1 MSQPRF
7 RSIEGTRDYFDL
19 EGDRFDKAIGFA
31 ADLFSRYGYSRIR
44 TPVFEGSELFAR
56 SIGAATDIVEK
67 EMYTFSPGSDSITLR
82 PEGTAGV
89 VRACLQHGLDKRGGL
104 IKLWYEGPM
113 FRRERPQKGRQR
125 QFHQVGVEAIGSPDP
140 LLDAEVISL
149 GLRYY
154 ESLNLAGVGIRLN
167 SIGCGHSECRP
178 RYRQLLREAIK
189 PNLDKFCKNCQ
200 ARYDRN
206 ALRILDCKV
215 PQCRELA
222 QALPK
227 SHESLCPDC
236 AAHFER
242 VSEAL
247 AALGGG
253 FTLDHTLV
261 RGLDYYTRTVFE
273 YTHSALGA
281 QNAIGAGGRY
291 DGLAEEL
298 GGDPT
303 PAIGFA
309 LGVERILIA
318 LAAAGACACSPPLQI
333 FGAAQGEA
341 ARRAM
346 AGMIAR
352 LREAGFSADMDYESR
367 SLKSQLRQANRRN
380 AMCCLILGENELE
393 RGEIIVKNM
402 SEGGGQESISLFDC
416 LKKVREVLP

>member
-1 MSQPRF
+1 MGQPRF

-19 EGDRFDKAIGFA
+19 DGDRFDRAIGFA
-31 ADLFSRYGYSRIR
+31 ADLFSRYGYARIR

-56 SIGAATDIVEK
+56 SIGASTDIVEK
-67 EMYTFSPGSDSITLR
+67 EMYAFTPGSESITLR

-89 VRACLQHGLDKRGGL
+89 ARAYLQHGLDKRGGL
-104 IKLWYEGPM
+104 IKFWYEGPM

-125 QFHQVGVEAIGSPDP
+125 QFHQVGAEAVGSADP

-154 ESLNLAGVGIRLN
+154 EGLGVSGVGLRLN
-167 SIGCGHSECRP
+167 SIGCGRDECRP
-178 RYRQLLREAIK
+178 RYRQALREAVGS
-189 PNLDKFCKNCQ
+189 NLDKFCRNCR
-200 ARYDRN
+200 ARHERN
-206 ALRILDCKV
+206 VLRVLDCKV
-215 PQCRELA
+215 PGCRELA
-222 QALPK
+222 MDLPK
-227 SHESLCPDC
+227 SHENLCPDC
-236 AAHFER
+236 ADHFSR

-261 RGLDYYTRTVFE
+261 RGLDYYARTVFE

-281 QNAIGAGGRY
+281 QNAIGGGGRY
-291 DGLAEEL
+291 DGMMEEL

-303 PAIGFA
+303 PAVGFA

-318 LAAAGACACSPPLQI
+318 MEAAGTCACSRPLQV
-333 FGAAQGEA
+333 FGAGQGGA

-346 AGMIAR
+346 AGMVAR
-352 LREAGFSADMDYESR
+352 LRGAGFSADMDYEGR

-380 AMCCLILGENELE
+380 AMCCLILGDDELA
-393 RGEIIVKNM
+393 RGEIVVKDM
-402 SEGGGQESISLFDC
+402 SDGGGQESVSLFDC
-416 LKKVREVLP
+416 LKKVREILP